1 MCADGVGNLSP
12 WRAPLCPVNVNG
24 LPFNANRFV
33 RWVLTRPTRE
43 SAAWA
48 LQSAH
53 AGSRLR
59 CDSDMARVVLV
70 ALCVIA
76 ASNIAGPPDGPGPRP
91 VATLAIAAPASPID
105 AAPKKSWRGLRRNG
119 IIALLALVALMT
131 VAGVAWYR
139 LSRPTGSGFRTVRVV
154 RADITERVTATGTLQ
169 PVITSPVGA
178 QVSGIVA
185 KLHADFNS
193 QVKAGDLLV
202 ELDPALFQNAV
213 AMATAQLAQA
223 KANLTSA
230 HASARGAVSVRD
242 RTRLLERKSLVSNA
256 DLDASEAVFGQT
268 AGQSRSGAAQIAQAY
283 AQLDKAK
290 LDYEHSIIRS
300 PVDGT
305 VISRNIDIGQAV
317 AATLTAPTLFTIARD
332 LHHMQVHAAVD
343 EADIGGVRTGQNATF
358 TVDAFRDQ
366 TFGAVVHEVRNAPQT
381 LSNVVT
387 YDVVLDAENPDLKLR
402 PGMTANVLIL
412 IVQKSQVPAV
422 ANEALR
428 FRPAAAPTAASSVK
442 AAANAQQ
449 GAAVYVPQAGRA
461 VRVAIK
467 IGVTDGNMTE
477 VDGLEPGREVIVDV
491 VRDKGKVP
499 AAGGAGRGM

>member
-1 MCADGVGNLSP
+1 VNQQRGRCNSLTPGDGG
-12 WRAPLCPVNVNG
+12 CDG
-24 LPFNANRFV
+24 GM
-33 RWVLTRPTRE
+33 
-43 SAAWA
+43 
-48 LQSAH
+48 AH
-53 AGSRLR
+53 
-59 CDSDMARVVLV
+59 VVLV
-70 ALCVIA
+70 ALYVIA
-76 ASNIAGPPDGPGPRP
+76 ASNIAGPADGPEPRP
-91 VATLAIAAPASPID
+91 VAALAIAAPASPID
-105 AAPKKSWRGLRRNG
+105 TAAKKSWLGMHRKRI
-119 IIALLALVALMT
+119 IIALLALVPLIAL
-131 VAGVAWYR
+131 ASLAWHL
-139 LSRPTGSGFRTVRVV
+139 LSRPKGSGFRMVRVV

-283 AQLDKAK
+283 AQLDKAR
-290 LDYEHSIIRS
+290 LDYQHSIIRA

-305 VISRNIDIGQAV
+305 VISRNIDVGQAV

-387 YDVVLDAENPDLKLR
+387 YDVVLDVENPDLKLR

-412 IVQKSQVPAV
+412 IVQKSQVTAV
-422 ANEALR
+422 PNEALR
-428 FRPAAAPTAASSVK
+428 FRPATGPATAGSMKVAPPGI
-442 AAANAQQ
+442 QQ
-449 GAAVYVPQAGRA
+449 SAAVYVVEGGRA

-467 IGVTDGNMTE
+467 LGVTDGNMTE
-477 VDGLEPGREVIVDV
+477 VDGLDPGREVIVDV
-491 VRDKGKVP
+491 VRSKGKAP
-499 AAGGAGRGM
+499 AAGGSGRGM

>member
-1 MCADGVGNLSP
+1 
-12 WRAPLCPVNVNG
+12 
-24 LPFNANRFV
+24 
-33 RWVLTRPTRE
+33 
-43 SAAWA
+43 
-48 LQSAH
+48 
-53 AGSRLR
+53 
-59 CDSDMARVVLV
+59 
-70 ALCVIA
+70 VIA
-76 ASNIAGPPDGPGPRP
+76 TSTIAGPTDGPKPGP
-91 VATLAIAAPASPID
+91 VATLAIAAPAKAINI
-105 AAPKKSWRGLRRNG
+105 APKKSWLGTHRNT
-119 IIALLALVALMT
+119 IIVLLALVLVPLIAL
-131 VAGVAWYR
+131 AGFNWYR
-139 LSRPTGSGFRTVRVV
+139 RSHPAEPTFRTVRVV

-193 QVKAGDLLV
+193 EVKAGDLLV

-242 RTRLLERKSLVSNA
+242 RTRVLERKSLVSGA
-256 DLDASEAVFGQT
+256 DLDASEAVLGQT
-268 AGQSRSGAAQIAQAY
+268 AGQTRSGAAQIAQAY

-290 LDYEHSIIRS
+290 LDLQHSIIRA

-305 VISRNIDIGQAV
+305 VISRNIDVGQAV

-366 TFGAVVHEVRNAPQT
+366 TFGAVVREVRNAPQT

-387 YDVVLDAENPDLKLR
+387 YDVVLDVENPDLKLR

-412 IVQKSQVPAV
+412 IVQKSQVTAV
-422 ANEALR
+422 PNEALR
-428 FRPAAAPTAASSVK
+428 FRPATGPATAGSMKVVAPGV
-442 AAANAQQ
+442 QQ
-449 GAAVYVPQAGRA
+449 RAAVYVVNGGRA

-491 VRDKGKVP
+491 VRGKSKAP
-499 AAGGAGRGM
+499 AAGGAGRGS

>member
-1 MCADGVGNLSP
+1 M
-12 WRAPLCPVNVNG
+12 
-24 LPFNANRFV
+24 
-33 RWVLTRPTRE
+33 
-43 SAAWA
+43 
-48 LQSAH
+48 
-53 AGSRLR
+53 
-59 CDSDMARVVLV
+59 
-70 ALCVIA
+70 IA
-76 ASNIAGPPDGPGPRP
+76 ASTIAGPTDGPKPGP
-91 VATLAIAAPASPID
+91 VATLAIAAPASPINI
-105 AAPKKSWRGLRRNG
+105 APKKSWLGMHRNKL
-119 IIALLALVALMT
+119 IALLVLVLVPLIAL
-131 VAGVAWYR
+131 AGFAWYR
-139 LSRPTGSGFRTVRVV
+139 RSHPTASGFRTVRVV

-178 QVSGIVA
+178 QVSGIVW
-185 KLHADFNS
+185 KLYADFNS

-202 ELDPALFQNAV
+202 ELDPSLFQNAV

-242 RTRLLERKSLVSNA
+242 RTRVLERKSLVSGA

-290 LDYEHSIIRS
+290 LDLQHSIIRA

-305 VISRNIDIGQAV
+305 VISRNIDVGQAV
-317 AATLTAPTLFTIARD
+317 AATLTAPTLFTIAQD

-343 EADIGGVRTGQNATF
+343 EADIGGVHTGENATF

-387 YDVVLDAENPDLKLR
+387 YDVVLDVENPDLKLR

-412 IVQKSQVPAV
+412 IVQKSQVTAV
-422 ANEALR
+422 PNEALR
-428 FRPAAAPTAASSVK
+428 FRPATGPATAGSMKVVPPGV
-442 AAANAQQ
+442 QQ
-449 GAAVYVPQAGRA
+449 SAAVYVVEGGRA

-467 IGVTDGNMTE
+467 TGVTDGNMTE
-477 VDGLEPGREVIVDV
+477 VEGLEPGREVIVDV
-491 VRDKGKVP
+491 ARDKSKAS
-499 AAGGAGRGM
+499 AAGKAGRGN

>member
-1 MCADGVGNLSP
+1 M
-12 WRAPLCPVNVNG
+12 
-24 LPFNANRFV
+24 
-33 RWVLTRPTRE
+33 
-43 SAAWA
+43 
-48 LQSAH
+48 
-53 AGSRLR
+53 
-59 CDSDMARVVLV
+59 
-70 ALCVIA
+70 IA
-76 ASNIAGPPDGPGPRP
+76 ASNVVAPADGSQPGP
-91 VATLAIAAPASPID
+91 VATLAVAAPASPID
-105 AAPKKSWRGLRRNG
+105 IAPKKARWGTRRKV
-119 IIALLALVALMT
+119 IIVLLALVPLTAI
-131 VAGVAWYR
+131 ASFAWYR
-139 LSRPTGSGFRTVRVV
+139 RSHPTGSGFRTVQVV

-242 RTRLLERKSLVSNA
+242 RTRLLERKSLVSGA

-268 AGQSRSGAAQIAQAY
+268 AGQSRSGTAQIAQAY

-290 LDYEHSIIRS
+290 LDLEHSIIRS

-343 EADIGGVRTGQNATF
+343 EADIGGVHTGQSATF

-366 TFGAVVHEVRNAPQT
+366 TFGGVVHEVRNAPQT

-387 YDVVLDAENPDLKLR
+387 YDVVLDVENPDLKLR

-412 IVQKSQVPAV
+412 IVQKSQVAAV
-422 ANEALR
+422 PNEALR
-428 FRPAAAPTAASSVK
+428 FRPATGPATAGSMKVVAPG
-442 AAANAQQ
+442 AQQ
-449 GAAVYVPQAGRA
+449 GAAVYVVDGGRA
-461 VRVAIK
+461 VRLAIK
-467 IGVTDGNMTE
+467 VGVTDGNMTE
-477 VDGLEPGREVIVDV
+477 VEGMEPGREVIVDV
-491 VRDKGKVP
+491 ARDKSKAP
-499 AAGGAGRGM
+499 AAGGAGHGI